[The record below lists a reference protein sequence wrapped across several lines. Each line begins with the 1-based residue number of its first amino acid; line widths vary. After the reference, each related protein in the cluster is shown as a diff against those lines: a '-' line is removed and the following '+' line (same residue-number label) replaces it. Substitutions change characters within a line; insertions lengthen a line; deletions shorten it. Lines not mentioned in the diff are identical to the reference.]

1 MKIDIAKLPVVE
13 AVVGFFIVAIILTFV
28 GAFSATGGGAEDEAV
43 SGSATPRET
52 PQDGGTPSPGGDGA
66 GPIPVAMLDPNSF
79 DPDEITVQ
87 AGSTVTF
94 DITNEGAA
102 FHNMHIAGL
111 DGEYTQDFCDGS
123 GDPCSNPNRVRG
135 EATATLTWEVPGS
148 PGEVDFRCDFHPQ
161 QMTGT
166 ITIE

>member
-13 AVVGFFIVAIILTFV
+13 AVVGFFIVAIILTFI

-43 SGSATPRET
+43 SGSPTPRET
-52 PQDGGTPSPGGDGA
+52 PDGGTPSPGGDGA

-87 AGSTVTF
+87 AGSIVTF

-102 FHNMHIAGL
+102 FHNMHIAGP
-111 DGEYTQDFCDGS
+111 DGDYTEDFCDGS

-135 EATATLTWEVPGS
+135 GGTATLTWEVPGS
-148 PGEVDFRCDFHPQ
+148 PGEVAFRCDFHPQ
-161 QMTGT
+161 QMTGK

>member
-13 AVVGFFIVAIILTFV
+13 AVVGFFIVVTIVTFI
-28 GAFSATGGGAEDEAV
+28 GAFSATGSGADEAV

-52 PQDGGTPSPGGDGA
+52 PQGGTPSPDGDGA
-66 GPIPVAMLDPNSF
+66 GPIAVTMNDNSF
-79 DPDEITVQ
+79 DPEEVTVS

-94 DITNEGAA
+94 DITNDGGAI
-102 FHNMHIAGL
+102 HNMHIAGP
-111 DGEYTQDFCDGS
+111 DGDYTEDFCDGS
-123 GDPCSNPNRVRG
+123 ADPCSDPDRVRAG
-135 EATATLTWEVPGS
+135 DKASLNWEVPAS
-148 PGEVDFRCDFHPQ
+148 PGEVGFRCDFHPQ